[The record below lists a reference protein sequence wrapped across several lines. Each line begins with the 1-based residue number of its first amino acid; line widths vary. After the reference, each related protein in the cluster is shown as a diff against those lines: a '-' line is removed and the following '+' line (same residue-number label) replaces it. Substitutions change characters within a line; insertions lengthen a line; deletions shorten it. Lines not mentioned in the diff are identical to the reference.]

1 MHGAVWLGLSLG
13 LFGNPTPPETAILA
27 TWSDAH
33 ELVANRND
41 VQAEI
46 ESILEGTG
54 IRFHW
59 TDEFSPPAPP
69 GALPVVVVVSPS
81 EPAGAGWHLPPSAMG
96 VYLASGSES
105 SAVFVFYRRVAGVL
119 GVGSG
124 CCGMM
129 EPSDRKRLA
138 RALGRVVVHELV
150 HRIAPDLPHA
160 DSGLMRSDLGRSQ
173 LLRSRLPLDERSAR
187 AVLAAL
193 RETLRVDAANH
204 LSPGPR
210 TK

>member
-1 MHGAVWLGLSLG
+1 VRSALWLGLALG

-33 ELVANRND
+33 ELVSNRSD
-41 VQAEI
+41 VRAEI
-46 ESILEGTG
+46 GSILEGAG
-54 IRFHW
+54 IRLHW
-59 TDEFSPPAPP
+59 TDEISREAPA
-69 GALPVVVVVSPS
+69 GSLPVVVVVSPS

-96 VYLASGSES
+96 VYLGSGSES
-105 SAVFVFYRRVAGVL
+105 SAIFVFYRRVAGVL

-138 RALGRVVVHELV
+138 RALARVVVHELV
-150 HRIAPDLPHA
+150 HRVAPDLPHA
-160 DSGLMRSDLGRSQ
+160 DTGLMRSDLGRSQ

-193 RETLRVDAANH
+193 RETRRVDTANH
-204 LSPGPR
+204 LSAGPR